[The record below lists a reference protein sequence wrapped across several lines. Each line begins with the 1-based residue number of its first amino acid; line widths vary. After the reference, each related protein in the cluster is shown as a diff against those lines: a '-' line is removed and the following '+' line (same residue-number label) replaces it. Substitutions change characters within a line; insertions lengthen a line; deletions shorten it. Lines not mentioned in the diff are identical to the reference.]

1 MWSVRGRIDW
11 VCYLWKTALL
21 VTLDSSPGSMYDWK
35 GVQEK
40 AGEVD
45 STNVYVTSD
54 EISPLISQRVSH

>member
-1 MWSVRGRIDW
+1 VRVTID
-11 VCYLWKTALL
+11 CLCLL
-21 VTLDSSPGSMYDWK
+21 FVVDGINRQPRLSRSSMYEWK

-54 EISPLISQRVSH
+54 EISR